1 MHQLLSLI
9 RRSQL
14 LLLLVLP
21 FSLFAQ
27 VPSKAVQ
34 ERINKVENSLSPAVV
49 YGDTVTRGNIEQRM
63 KETNTKGLSI
73 AVISNYKIEWAKG
86 YGWADVEEKR
96 KVTTATRFQ
105 AASISKSLNSLGVM
119 KLVEKGKLDPEADI
133 NNYLRNWK
141 FPYDS
146 LSNNKKINTY
156 QLLSHTAG
164 LTIHGFP
171 GYEVTDQLPTVA
183 QVLDGKKP
191 ANTKA
196 VRSQFE
202 PGKRFQYSGGGTTIS
217 QLIVTSITGRDYAAY
232 MQAEVLTPLGM
243 TNSSYRQPP
252 AKGAALATGYY
263 GNGEA
268 VNGKYHVYPEQAA
281 AGLWTTPTD
290 LAKYIIECQLAYE
303 GRSKKVLSPAMMKK
317 RMTPYFDSTFALG
330 VFIENRNG
338 IKYFNHNGG
347 NEAFVCTYY
356 GSLEGGNGVV
366 IMENGENFSLI
377 AELLN
382 SVAQVYNW
390 KGFYNPT
397 FKKLVTVPADT
408 LQQYTGNYKLGN
420 DTLMVKFMGSD
431 LVLQQNSQPVNG
443 YKMYFSDN
451 SSFSVK
457 EEPSAVFKVLRNA
470 AGTVEALEL
479 KQGGAVMRLPK
490 ME

>member
-14 LLLLVLP
+14 LLLFFSP

-34 ERINKVENSLSPAVV
+34 ERINKVENFLSPAVV

-146 LSNNKKINTY
+146 VSKNKKINTY

-164 LTIHGFP
+164 LGIHGFP
-171 GYEVTDQLPTVA
+171 GYGVTDTLPTLL
-183 QVLDGKKP
+183 QVLDGKNP

-202 PGKRFQYSGGGTTIS
+202 PGKRFQYSGGGTSIS
-217 QLIVTSITGRDYAAY
+217 QLIVTNITGRDYAAY

-243 TNSSYRQPP
+243 TNSSYLQPP

-263 GNGEA
+263 GNGEP
-268 VNGKYHVYPEQAA
+268 VSGKYHIYPEQAA

-303 GRSKKVLSPAMMKK
+303 GRSKKVLSPALMKK
-317 RMTPYFDSTFALG
+317 RMTAYLDSAFALG
-330 VFIENRNG
+330 VFIENRGG
-338 IKYFNHNGG
+338 ISYFNHNGG

-356 GSLEGGNGVV
+356 GSLEGGNAVV

-377 AELLN
+377 AEVLN

-408 LQQYTGNYKLGN
+408 LRQYTGNYKLGT
-420 DTLMVKFMGSD
+420 DTLMVKFMGND
-431 LVLQQNSQPVNG
+431 LVLQQNGQPANG

-451 SSFSVK
+451 SNFSVK
-457 EEPSAVFKVLRNA
+457 EEPSAAFKVLRNA
-470 AGTVEALEL
+470 AGIVEALEL